1 MASEFGTG
9 STGAGEGSEL
19 EERVE
24 ILEERNREL
33 EAENERLR
41 SITGPWMTYRRASV
55 LLVLLSAVALAG
67 TVVYPGS
74 RTLLLGIA
82 GTGAFGAVLLGA
94 LIRERFLSAPVSGAI
109 YDTLWRNETRL
120 ASRLRVAETSRYVPN
135 DRDSLGVRLYLT
147 RSLEDPIP
155 PSESL
160 DSTVFELEDHFAL
173 LLDPT
178 GRAFVELYERTN
190 DDLPESAQLATVVL
204 REAVV
209 QEFEHASLPRQSI
222 STPRT
227 APVGNSCDSASES
240 VLRDV
245 FRLDPPVVRRPR
257 SREGRRR
264 AHRTGGVDR
273 SERRRETRGRLVR
286 RGARHGGAGLAVVGR
301 DRNP

>member
-24 ILEERNREL
+24 TLEERNREL

-120 ASRLRVAETSRYVPN
+120 ASRLRVAETERYVPN

-160 DSTVFELEDHFAL
+160 DSTVFELEDHYAL
-173 LLDPT
+173 LLDQT

-190 DDLPESAQLATVVL
+190 EDLPETVQLATVVL

-209 QEFEHASLPRQSI
+209 QEFELA
-222 STPRT
+222 
-227 APVGNSCDSASES
+227 DSVDIVDLEFADGPGRNRMRVRVWGS
-240 VLRDV
+240 VLGDAA
-245 FRLDPPVVRRPR
+245 RLDHPIRSFVGVALARIVDSPVESEARAEDEGSALLTFRWSGDPP
-257 SREGRRR
+257 ETGR
-264 AHRTGGVDR
+264 
-273 SERRRETRGRLVR
+273 
-286 RGARHGGAGLAVVGR
+286 
-301 DRNP
+301 

>member
-1 MASEFGTG
+1 LPDGEGTRILSVAIQVRRTDRTPVALTHPYRRSRLPGQDQSRG
-9 STGAGEGSEL
+9 SGSLRGPAGSAPPDGRHPGAG
-19 EERVE
+19 VP
-24 ILEERNREL
+24 
-33 EAENERLR
+33 AA
-41 SITGPWMTYRRASV
+41 TRR
-55 LLVLLSAVALAG
+55 
-67 TVVYPGS
+67 
-74 RTLLLGIA
+74 
-82 GTGAFGAVLLGA
+82 
-94 LIRERFLSAPVSGAI
+94 
-109 YDTLWRNETRL
+109 
-120 ASRLRVAETSRYVPN
+120 
-135 DRDSLGVRLYLT
+135 
-147 RSLEDPIP
+147 P
-155 PSESL
+155 PSRQRYPVDTTRGPGIRIRVGTTPKRLERA
-160 DSTVFELEDHFAL
+160 STVFDPDDHYAL
-173 LLDPT
+173 LLDQT
-178 GRAFVELYERTN
+178 GRAFVEPDERTN